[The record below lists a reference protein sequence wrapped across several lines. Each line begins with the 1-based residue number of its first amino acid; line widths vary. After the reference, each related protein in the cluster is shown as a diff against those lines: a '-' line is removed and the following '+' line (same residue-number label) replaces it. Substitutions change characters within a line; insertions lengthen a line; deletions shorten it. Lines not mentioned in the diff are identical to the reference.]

1 MHTIV
6 LSYYR
11 IVGGD
16 NATTRLYDRE
26 GAMASLSHHSVLLVT
41 QHVVWPGEV
50 GVSTAGNSHS
60 IFCFAPSY
68 YTFLSIPG
76 QFQFVSNGLSSRSAP
91 EERRSVASWLPPVPA
106 RATQPARVTAGCSI
120 TINNVLDE
128 RMNKYDM
135 ENDMENDP
143 ITL

>member
-1 MHTIV
+1 MGTAV
-6 LSYYR
+6 NTRWCKSTLSSTWVEPHENSVSGR
-11 IVGGD
+11 
-16 NATTRLYDRE
+16 RE
-26 GAMASLSHHSVLLVT
+26 GVLLVT

-91 EERRSVASWLPPVPA
+91 EERRSAASWLPPVPA